1 MSIALQEARMHRAL
15 AEASRVRILELL
27 REHGMDVRELA
38 TAVGLHTNTIRSHL
52 DVLSEAGLLRTRQAP
67 QEGPGRPRVI
77 YELALERELIEERGG
92 YKLLARILASYLSA
106 SAPDPGAAAE
116 EAGRAWGSYLSGPP
130 QPFAPLSSEAAIR
143 RVVALFTEL
152 GFQPEAA
159 GEGDQRRILLR
170 RCPFREA
177 AIANPEVVCALHL
190 GLLRGALSELG
201 APVEATRLDPL
212 VEPSLCIAH
221 LRTPE
226 SSEAPRPTGS

>member
-1 MSIALQEARMHRAL
+1 MHRAL

-27 REHGMDVRELA
+27 RERGMDVRELA
-38 TAVGLHTNTIRSHL
+38 TSLGLHTNTIRSHL
-52 DVLSEAGLLRTRQAP
+52 DVLSEADLVRTRSAP

-77 YELALERELIEERGG
+77 YDLERELPEERGG

-116 EAGRAWGSYLSGPP
+116 EAGRAWGRYLSGLP
-130 QPFAPLSSEAAIR
+130 QPFVRVGSEEAIK

-159 GEGDQRRILLR
+159 GEGDERRILLH

-177 AIANPEVVCALHL
+177 ATANPEVVCALHL
-190 GLLRGALSELG
+190 GLLRGALGELG

-226 SSEAPRPTGS
+226 SSEWRRPPGS